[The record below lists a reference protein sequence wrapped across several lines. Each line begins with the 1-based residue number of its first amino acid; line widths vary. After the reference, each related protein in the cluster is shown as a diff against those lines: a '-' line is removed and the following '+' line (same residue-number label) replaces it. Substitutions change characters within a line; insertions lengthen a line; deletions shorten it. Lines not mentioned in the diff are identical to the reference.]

1 MKAAIWYGGKDI
13 RIEEVPEPK
22 ISDNDVLIKV
32 KAVGICGSELHA
44 YEGISERRKPPLIM
58 GHEFSGEVEEVGK
71 NVKNLVKGDKVV
83 VNPIIYCLKCEQC
96 LSGRSNIC
104 ENMRLIGLHTSG
116 AFAEYISVPSENC
129 YRMPG
134 NISFEE
140 ASMIE
145 PLSVGIHAVNLVN
158 MKINSN
164 VAIIGGTGIIGLCT
178 LQALRVAGAGRII
191 CTGRR
196 ENKLEIAEKLGAN
209 ILINVKEIDP
219 VKKIMEITNGKGIDI
234 AFEAVGIQETVKQAI
249 SMVKKGGSVVVIG
262 MLAKKTELEMLDIV
276 TKEKQIIGSY
286 GYTPLDFKTAL
297 NLIAEGKVNVK
308 PLITHVFSLNEIP
321 KGFEVLSKN
330 REEVIKVVIKP

>member
-1 MKAAIWYGGKDI
+1 MKAAIWYGGKNI
-13 RIEEVPEPK
+13 RIEDVPEPE

-58 GHEFSGEVEEVGK
+58 GHEFSGEVIEVGK
-71 NVKNLVKGDKVV
+71 NVKNLVKGDRVAV
-83 VNPIIYCLKCEQC
+83 DPIIRCLKCEQC
-96 LSGRSNIC
+96 LNGRSNIC
-104 ENMRLIGLHTSG
+104 ENMRLIGLHTPG
-116 AFAEYISVPSENC
+116 AFSEYIAIPAEKC
-129 YRMPG
+129 YEMPD
-134 NISFEE
+134 NLSFEE
-140 ASMIE
+140 ASMVE
-145 PLSVGIHAVNLVN
+145 PMSVGVHAVNLAD

-164 VAIIGGTGIIGLCT
+164 VAIFGGTGVIGLCT
-178 LQALRVAGAGRII
+178 LQALRTAGAGRII
-191 CTGRR
+191 CTGTR
-196 ENKLEIAEKLGAN
+196 ENKLKIAEKLGAN

-234 AFEAVGIQETVKQAI
+234 AFEAVGIQETVQQAI
-249 SMVKKGGSVVVIG
+249 SMVKKGGNIVVIG
-262 MLAKKTELEMLDIV
+262 MLAKKMELEMLDIV

-286 GYTPLDFKTAL
+286 GYTSLDFKTAL

-308 PLITHVFSLNEIP
+308 PLITHVFSLNEIS